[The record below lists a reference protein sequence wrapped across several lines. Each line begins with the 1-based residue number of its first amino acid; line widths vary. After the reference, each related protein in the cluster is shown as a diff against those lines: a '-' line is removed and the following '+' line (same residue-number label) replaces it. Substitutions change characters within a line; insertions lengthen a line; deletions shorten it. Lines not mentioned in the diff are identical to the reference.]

1 MRPPACGSTPRAAS
15 SIDEPNPLLADF
27 TALDAAIEGRV
38 ILPDSA
44 EYESLRRPAWAQYAE
59 VRPELVVRCK
69 APADVAQ
76 ALDFARRSGL
86 EAAVRGGG
94 HCFAGRS
101 TTRGLLVDLSP
112 MSAVTLSDQV
122 ATVGAGALLGEVY
135 DELEVQGR
143 TIAAGA
149 CPSVGV
155 AGLTLGGGLGILGR
169 RHGLTSDQLV
179 AAELVLGDGRIVVCD
194 TERHTDLFWALRGA
208 GAEGFGVVTSLAFRT
223 VPADNLTC
231 FQLVWPYSDAAALL
245 DVWQSWAPPAPDE
258 LAASLLLNAPADRDR
273 PLVVTLFGASSAT
286 EEETGHLLDELV
298 VRAGA
303 EPVSAS
309 LDQRAS
315 GAARRYLTE
324 HAPGAEPSDAGQ
336 AASLAFSKSEFFRR
350 PLPREAITA
359 LVDNLATHRVSG
371 QARELD
377 FTPWGGAYNRAS
389 PQASA
394 FVHRDELFL
403 LKHTVALP
411 AGASTDAQ
419 EVARR
424 WLARS
429 WALVRR
435 FGSGGVFP
443 NFPDPDLSEA
453 GRAYYGANQD
463 RLVEIAATHDPDNLS
478 PLRKREPR

>member
-1 MRPPACGSTPRAAS
+1 
-15 SIDEPNPLLADF
+15 LLADF

-44 EYESLRRPAWAQYAE
+44 EYETLRGPAWGQYTD
-59 VRPELVVRCK
+59 VRPELVVRCQ
-69 APADVAQ
+69 APADVAE
-76 ALDFARRSGL
+76 ALAFARRSGL

-101 TTRGLLVDLSP
+101 TTRGLLIDLSP
-112 MSAVTLSDQV
+112 MSAVTLSDHV
-122 ATVGAGALLGEVY
+122 AVVGAGALLGEVY
-135 DELEVQGR
+135 EELELQDR

-169 RHGLTSDQLV
+169 KHGLTSDQLV
-179 AAELVLGDGRIVVCD
+179 AAELVLADGRIVVCD
-194 TERHTDLFWALRGA
+194 TERHPELFWALRGA

-223 VPADNLTC
+223 VPADDLTC
-231 FQLVWPYSDAAALL
+231 FQLVWPYADAAALL
-245 DVWQSWAPPAPDE
+245 DVWQSWAPRAPDQ

-273 PLVVTLFGASSAT
+273 PLVVTLFGASSTT
-286 EEETGHLLDELV
+286 EEETGRLLDELV

-303 EPVSAS
+303 EPASAS
-309 LDQRAS
+309 LDQLAS
-315 GAARRYLTE
+315 GAAKRYLME
-324 HAPGAEPSDAGQ
+324 HAPGAEPSGDEQ
-336 AASLAFSKSEFFRR
+336 AASLAFSKSEFFHR

-359 LVDNLATHRVSG
+359 LVDNLATQRVSG

-377 FTPWGGAYNRAS
+377 FTPWGGAYNRVS
-389 PQASA
+389 PQATA

-403 LKHTVALP
+403 LKHSVALP
-411 AGASTDAQ
+411 AEGSTNAED
-419 EVARR
+419 VARR

-429 WALVRR
+429 WAIVHT

-443 NFPDPDLSEA
+443 NFPDPDLPDP
-453 GRAYYGANQD
+453 GRAYYGANRD
-463 RLVEIAATHDPDNLS
+463 RLVEIAAIHDPENLS
-478 PLRKREPR
+478 PLHRREPR